1 MLQLLL
7 STQQTRAR
15 THILNGAEGQVVVQ
29 VELGKAV
36 GELMR
41 YGTQMA
47 VCVHFVAE
55 YVRVLRLVKNDA
67 ARSERRDGVQL
78 QFERGRLELLGEVL
92 EVGNRGVR
100 QELEQ
105 VVVESLGACPVHD
118 HVRDGEHFEQQA
130 ETLVLVAGRA
140 EQTLSVEDERVCMRV
155 VGAPHAHRARFLF
168 GRGGEYVTAVE
179 ESVVE
184 RVRFSVARVA
194 KDGHAFDELVV
205 TVVVVVG

>member
-78 QFERGRLELLGEVL
+78 QFERGRL
-92 EVGNRGVR
+92 
-100 QELEQ
+100 
-105 VVVESLGACPVHD
+105 
-118 HVRDGEHFEQQA
+118 
-130 ETLVLVAGRA
+130 
-140 EQTLSVEDERVCMRV
+140 
-155 VGAPHAHRARFLF
+155 
-168 GRGGEYVTAVE
+168 
-179 ESVVE
+179 
-184 RVRFSVARVA
+184 
-194 KDGHAFDELVV
+194 
-205 TVVVVVG
+205 